1 MIAVKE
7 FGMYTEHG
15 NAAVGQLVL
24 FAITEKLN
32 WPKTYNLLRVLAD
45 SDPDQ
50 YGEAMDTV
58 VREMVYDAL
67 SFDSDF
73 YI

>member
-1 MIAVKE
+1 MVAVKD
-7 FGMYTEHG
+7 FGMFTERG
-15 NAAVGQLVL
+15 NAAVGQLVAL
-24 FAITEKLN
+24 AKTAELT
-32 WPKTYNLLRVLAD
+32 WPVTYNLLRVLAD
-45 SDPDQ
+45 SNPDQ

-67 SFDSDF
+67 GFDSDF